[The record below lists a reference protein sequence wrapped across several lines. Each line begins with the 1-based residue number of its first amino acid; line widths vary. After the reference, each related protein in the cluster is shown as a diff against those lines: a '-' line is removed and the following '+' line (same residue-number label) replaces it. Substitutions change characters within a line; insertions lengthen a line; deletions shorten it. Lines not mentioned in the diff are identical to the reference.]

1 MKKILTRLSS
11 VLLLV
16 TIVISAISMSGHVFA
31 QTDRQNQNN
40 IVDVETDEN
49 QNTKVTLQS
58 SEESLEPTTGKTADS
73 EQTKTSEE
81 NTQKETT
88 ENIESEENT
97 TDSEVQQNSEENS
110 NKQPESSLFS
120 DRMRPSDTLTAG
132 SLEIEDTRSLS
143 KYDTINTLKDFTY
156 TVSFSNLTPEKI
168 YKYQTTSNI
177 KYFTAESNGTAVLD
191 LKLSK
196 DDKVTVPMLPDGST
210 AVATQAGAKDSV
222 TSYTVESTTDNI
234 AHSADANRVVCKDL
248 STYSEPIAAENTKT
262 LIFDDVMETKY
273 TITVSK
279 TVEGATTDQLFE
291 FTIEFT
297 GLKPNSTINTSTD
310 GRIIS
315 DADGYA
321 TKSFFL
327 KSGEKIDIT
336 GVPTG
341 AKFTVT
347 ETGTPDYKP
356 SCTVKADDTVLST
369 GSAEAAK
376 SLTSEEAT
384 VKPGVA
390 NYTAEFVNAYSKTH
404 SLSIT
409 KTVAGN
415 MGDKSKAFVFAVQMP
430 ESMYGKTVMTTKPDG
445 SPAYTQVSSTG
456 IINFTLKHGETITFS
471 GLTDDEVTSLR
482 ITSEYGVSEE
492 NYSKE
497 GYKTACKTA
506 EKDGNLSVAVTNT
519 KTAGVPTGIHDVTGT
534 EVMIIIG
541 FIGLVLITLYSYSKY
556 KDMRG

>member
-327 KSGEKIDIT
+327 KSGEKLISQVFQQVQSLLLQKRALLT
-336 GVPTG
+336 T
-341 AKFTVT
+341 
-347 ETGTPDYKP
+347 
-356 SCTVKADDTVLST
+356 SQ
-369 GSAEAAK
+369 AAQ
-376 SLTSEEAT
+376 SR
-384 VKPGVA
+384 
-390 NYTAEFVNAYSKTH
+390 
-404 SLSIT
+404 
-409 KTVAGN
+409 
-415 MGDKSKAFVFAVQMP
+415 QM
-430 ESMYGKTVMTTKPDG
+430 
-445 SPAYTQVSSTG
+445 
-456 IINFTLKHGETITFS
+456 
-471 GLTDDEVTSLR
+471 
-482 ITSEYGVSEE
+482 
-492 NYSKE
+492 
-497 GYKTACKTA
+497 
-506 EKDGNLSVAVTNT
+506 
-519 KTAGVPTGIHDVTGT
+519 
-534 EVMIIIG
+534 
-541 FIGLVLITLYSYSKY
+541 TLY
-556 KDMRG
+556 